1 MRLIQIIKSLYLTF
15 NFYLSVGVLAVL
27 FIVGSMN
34 PFILGMAKA
43 LLVLLPLVVVF
54 ELIQLFRI
62 NNGVKVRRF
71 SPERLSNGDDNI
83 VKVRIKSHLPFNCKF
98 TLIDELP
105 VQFQSRNKTFEGDI
119 SARAE
124 EEIRYKIRPFERGEY
139 HFGSISLYLSTFAHL
154 IQRRYKTEAGEM
166 VKVYPSIIQVKKYSF
181 LAVSD
186 RLYDSGIKK
195 IRKIGHNYE
204 FDQIREFITGDDIRA
219 INWKATARV
228 SRLMVNQYQDE
239 KSQEVYVIINKG
251 RVMQMPFNQLSLL
264 DYSINSGL
272 VMLNTA
278 YVKDDYPGL
287 ICFNR
292 EVDNMV
298 NASKKKSQI
307 TLLLE
312 ALYNQETDFSE
323 ANYSKLA
330 FWIRKT
336 IKKRALFFL
345 YTNFEGLSSL
355 QRELNHLKAISK
367 YQRLIVVMFKNIEL
381 DSLTESKPDNLAD
394 IYTKTIATKFK
405 VEKEHIVKELNKH
418 GIDAILTTPEN
429 LTVDSINKYL
439 EIKARSVF

>member
-1 MRLIQIIKSLYLTF
+1 MRLIRIIQSLYLTF
-15 NFYLSVGVLAVL
+15 NFYASVGLLVLVFVL
-27 FIVGSMN
+27 GSMN
-34 PFILGMAKA
+34 PFILGVANG
-43 LLVLLPLVVVF
+43 LLFLFILAILFEVV
-54 ELIQLFRI
+54 QLFRI
-62 NNGVKVRRF
+62 DGAVKIKRI
-71 SPERLSNGDDNI
+71 SPERLSNGDENNI
-83 VKVRIKSHLPFNCKF
+83 LVQIKSQLPYDCKF

-105 VQFQSRNKTFEGDI
+105 IQFQSRDKTFKGDI
-119 SARAE
+119 AAGKKQ
-124 EEIRYKIRPFERGEY
+124 EISYTIRPFERGEY
-139 HFGSISLYLSTFAHL
+139 HFGNINLYLSTFAHL
-154 IQRRYKTEAGEM
+154 IQRRYQSEAGEM
-166 VKVYPSIIQVKKYSF
+166 TKVYPSINQVKKYSF

-186 RLYDSGIKK
+186 RLYDAGIKK

-204 FDQIREFITGDDIRA
+204 FDQIREFIVGDDIRA
-219 INWKATARV
+219 INWKATART
-228 SRLMVNQYQDE
+228 SHLMVNQYQDE

-251 RVMQMPFNQLSLL
+251 RVMQMPFEQLSLL

-287 ICFNR
+287 ICFNK
-292 EVDNMV
+292 EVDLMV
-298 NASKKKSQI
+298 SASKKKSQI

-336 IKKRALFFL
+336 IKKRTLLFL

-355 QRELNHLKAISK
+355 KREIDHLKAISK
-367 YQRLIVVMFKNIEL
+367 YQRLIVVIFKNVEL
-381 DSLTESKPDNLAD
+381 DALIEQKSDALED
-394 IYTKTIATKFK
+394 IYTKTIAIKFK
-405 VEKEHIVKELNKH
+405 TEKELIVKELNKH

-439 EIKARSVF
+439 EIKARGVF